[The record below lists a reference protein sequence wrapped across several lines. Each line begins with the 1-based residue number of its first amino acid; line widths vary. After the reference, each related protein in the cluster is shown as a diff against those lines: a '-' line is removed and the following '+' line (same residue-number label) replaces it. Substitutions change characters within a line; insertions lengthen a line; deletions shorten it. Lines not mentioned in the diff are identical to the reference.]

1 MMVNIFV
8 YIECMECIIGVAW
21 LDVLEDVAGAVY
33 WNEVG
38 CTVNGI
44 DMNNSR
50 IGKVVVEVT
59 WPNDPHPGVLIRQ
72 IIHLLNQQTTA

>member
-21 LDVLEDVAGAVY
+21 LDVLGDVASAVY

-44 DMNNSR
+44 NMNNSK
-50 IGKVVVEVT
+50 IGKMVVEVT
-59 WPNDPHPGVLIRQ
+59 WLNDPHPSVLIR
-72 IIHLLNQQTTA
+72 